1 MSTTN
6 TGRIFIN
13 RNSKEMIH
21 TCTPYGGEEYPKEL
35 WYEVDEMI
43 APAVIAFNKKGYET
57 LYSCSG
63 HIAKEIFIKNNDPQY
78 TTFFAN
84 ELYVTFRKTNPN
96 KNLLK
101 LLSSCEWDML
111 KDFTIEKHKSP
122 TFLFT
127 IRHKFSV
134 CTPDEFIN
142 DTREIAKV
150 YAEWIDINQKFYALA
165 RKLPHKRQLNKS
177 FRGKRMPYFKNM
189 AANTRA
195 RHERHEREAQ
205 EAAAKMNNNGGNTNV

>member
-1 MSTTN
+1 MYRN
-6 TGRIFIN
+6 GRIIVN
-13 RNSKEMIH
+13 RNSKELIH
-21 TCTPYGGEEYPKEL
+21 TNVNDLGGEKYSKDDWFEC
-35 WYEVDEMI
+35 DEMI
-43 APAVIAFNKKGYET
+43 APALVAFNKKGYET

-63 HIAKEIFIKNNDPQY
+63 HIAKEDANFDDPNAPQY
-78 TTFFAN
+78 RVFSPN

-101 LLSSCEWDML
+101 LLSSCEWDLL

-127 IRHKFSV
+127 LRHEFSV
-134 CTPDEFIN
+134 WKPEDFIN
-142 DTREIAKV
+142 DTREVAKL
-150 YAEWIDINQKFYALA
+150 YAEWIEVNQKFYALA

-195 RHERHEREAQ
+195 RHERHAQ
-205 EAAAKMNNNGGNTNV
+205 EAKMRENGGGNNNV

>member
-1 MSTTN
+1 MSTTK

-13 RNSKEMIH
+13 RNSKEMVH
-21 TCTPYGGEEYPKEL
+21 TCMPYDGEEYPKEL

-43 APAVIAFNKKGYET
+43 APAIVAFNKKGYET

-63 HIAKEIFIKNNDPQY
+63 HIAKQILEKNNDPQY
-78 TTFFAN
+78 TTFGGN

-111 KDFTIEKHKSP
+111 KDFKIEKHKSP

-127 IRHKFSV
+127 LRHEFSISN
-134 CTPDEFIN
+134 PDEFIN
-142 DTREIAKV
+142 DTHQIADI

-195 RHERHEREAQ
+195 RHERHEREAR
-205 EAAAKMNNNGGNTNV
+205 EAAMRNNGGTTNV